1 MDIEITQKINNPFLK
16 RTEVHF
22 TVKHA
27 NEKTPNREILRTE
40 LADLLNTKKEQIIID
55 HIDSSFGIQ
64 QSKGY
69 GKVYSSRKDAEHFER
84 KHILEKNKASGKK
97 EKQDSKEQKEE
108 EKSTDVEETTA
119 SDETQEEKSETT
131 DSTKEKTEEE
141 TT

>member
-69 GKVYSSRKDAEHFER
+69 GKVYSSRKDAEYFER
-84 KHILEKNKASGKK
+84 KHILEKNKASGKQGK
-97 EKQDSKEQKEE
+97 KEQKEE
-108 EKSTDVEETTA
+108 EKPTDTDTTESTAE
-119 SDETQEEKSETT
+119 
-131 DSTKEKTEEE
+131 STKETADETKPTKEKPEEE
-141 TT
+141 SA